1 MDITISIIAVL
12 AGIIGVAGSILPGL
26 PGLPLSW
33 VGLLVL
39 YIWGT
44 GTNGAGEPLSL
55 TALIIWGVAVLA
67 ATVLDYFLSPY
78 LTKKMGGS
86 KYAEGGALYGMIFG
100 IIFTP
105 VGMILG
111 AFLGALLAELV
122 VAKQKGGP
130 AFKAAVGTFLGFIL
144 GTGIK
149 TIISVCILWQIFVFL
164 R

>member
-67 ATVLDYFLSPY
+67 ATALDYFLSPY

-86 KYAEGGALYGMIFG
+86 KYAEKGALYGMIFG

-122 VAKQKGGP
+122 VAKQKEGP